1 MCGWGEGDACSVP
14 GRSDPLE
21 KGMATSYSIL
31 ARTIP
36 GTEEPGGLCSPWG
49 RKVGDATGKV
59 HTIILKD

>member
-1 MCGWGEGDACSVP
+1 
-14 GRSDPLE
+14 
-21 KGMATSYSIL
+21 MATSYSIL